1 MYLEITSF
9 IGYFDSFYGIVD
21 ETTNEIVKCPSNE
34 IANEMVN
41 ESCDV
46 VIGKSCDLVANTKYK
61 TMEKKVKPMATLLP
75 RNNDILRK
83 GVCQEPMLREPGKIG
98 HVFNKDTMDMLQVGS
113 GDFLLEE
120 EKDQFKRIL
129 QRHGKAFAFS
139 HT

>member
-1 MYLEITSF
+1 
-9 IGYFDSFYGIVD
+9 
-21 ETTNEIVKCPSNE
+21 
-34 IANEMVN
+34 
-41 ESCDV
+41 
-46 VIGKSCDLVANTKYK
+46 
-61 TMEKKVKPMATLLP
+61 MEKKVKPMATLLP

-139 HT
+139 HTWNWLCWPKHSRAYGYLYYSACSMELSIASSS